1 MNNFRDLSE
10 VALMASDGTN
20 AITRLLTAH
29 TKLAE
34 LVVEKEL
41 NIEEVNRNLEALNDA
56 FVETERKYI
65 LTQQQLNS
73 FTADI
78 HNATISQAPS
88 PTEFRGRVGP
98 HGARLAD
105 DYEALYTRLLA
116 LQSAYRSLEDRER
129 ADRERSCITTED
141 AERMWYDYGPT
152 SENEAPSNDSN
163 TDTSQHTVGNLFG
176 SDE

>member
-20 AITRLLTAH
+20 AITKLLAAH

-88 PTEFRGRVGP
+88 PVEFRGRVGP

-105 DYEALYTRLLA
+105 DYEALYTRHLA
-116 LQSAYRSLEDRER
+116 LQAAYKSLEAKGYDL
-129 ADRERSCITTED
+129 DPTGDNED
-141 AERMWYDYGPT
+141 AERMWYDYGST